1 MSERDG
7 QLPESSEGRCTRNR
21 KDVNYKKMHEGT
33 LTDSEGDTE
42 YESSHDMGQAEG
54 SVQYEVYDD
63 ADDELERMRKEI
75 KALDKEK
82 ALLQKSEEI
91 RKVRAE
97 LESKR
102 KEVTKLRGTGQTGTI
117 EVTNTK
123 RKSKAKTAENKID
136 DININTLRQ
145 DEELRKLVRKEL
157 ETFGLGSNQGS
168 ILSSSSLSSNSSS
181 TSLSE
186 ERKTAKNKDKK
197 KKKHKLKSGIT
208 AKASDRVKHP
218 QKWPQAHLQ
227 YEHVSKQVQFKDLDF
242 KLFIAGE
249 LEIISE
255 DGLPESERIGRMK
268 LLKKIIYFSNTYSF
282 EGLKEFYAAWVRE
295 IEMGLKTWL
304 DSTHELESAVLGKH
318 VKPQKS
324 FGFKS
329 GFKKDTHPSSKQNQ
343 SSDEEKIW
351 FCSLYQKNKCSN
363 RANHMVVYK
372 GKMRRA
378 MHICATCWL
387 KDKQKLEHP
396 ESSTACPHA
405 IA

>member
-1 MSERDG
+1 MSEGKD
-7 QLPESSEGRCTRNR
+7 QLPETSDGRSRRDR
-21 KDVNYKKMHEGT
+21 KDINYKKLHEGRRS
-33 LTDSEGDTE
+33 DSDEDTE
-42 YESSHDMGQAEG
+42 YESSHDMGEN
-54 SVQYEVYDD
+54 VQYEVYEDPSE
-63 ADDELERMRKEI
+63 ELESMRKEI
-75 KALDKEK
+75 QALDEEK
-82 ALLQKSEEI
+82 ALLQKSEAV

-97 LESKR
+97 LEAKR
-102 KEVTKLRGTGQTGTI
+102 KEVKRLRGTSLHGTL
-117 EVTNTK
+117 EVTKTSS
-123 RKSKAKTAENKID
+123 KSKAKATESISD
-136 DININTLRQ
+136 EININTLRQ
-145 DEELRKLVRKEL
+145 DEDLRKIVRKEL
-157 ETFGLGSNQGS
+157 EPFGLSSNQGS
-168 ILSSSSLSSNSSS
+168 INSSS
-181 TSLSE
+181 TQSSSSSSSSE
-186 ERKTAKNKDKK
+186 DRKKSKSKDKR

-208 AKASDRVKHP
+208 AKASDRVRHP

-255 DGLPESERIGRMK
+255 DGLPESERIGRTK
-268 LLKKIIYFSNTYSF
+268 LLKKIIYFSNTYAF

-295 IEMGLKTWL
+295 IEMGLKTWM
-304 DSTHELESAVLGKH
+304 DSTHELESAILGKH
-318 VKPQKS
+318 VKPHKY
-324 FGFKS
+324 FGSKTS
-329 GFKKDTHPSSKQNQ
+329 FKKDTHPSSKSNP

-372 GKMRRA
+372 GKMRMA

>member
-1 MSERDG
+1 M
-7 QLPESSEGRCTRNR
+7 N
-21 KDVNYKKMHEGT
+21 
-33 LTDSEGDTE
+33 
-42 YESSHDMGQAEG
+42 
-54 SVQYEVYDD
+54 VQYEVYEDPSE
-63 ADDELERMRKEI
+63 ELESMRKEI
-75 KALDKEK
+75 QALDEER
-82 ALLQKSEEI
+82 ALLQKSEEV

-97 LESKR
+97 LEAKR
-102 KEVTKLRGTGQTGTI
+102 KEVKKLRGTSLHGTL
-117 EVTNTK
+117 EVTKTNS
-123 RKSKAKTAENKID
+123 KSKAKVAETKSD
-136 DININTLRQ
+136 EININTLRQ
-145 DEELRKLVRKEL
+145 DEDLRKIVRKEL
-157 ETFGLGSNQGS
+157 EAFGLSSNQGS
-168 ILSSSSLSSNSSS
+168 INTSSTQSSSSSSS
-181 TSLSE
+181 SSE
-186 ERKTAKNKDKK
+186 ERKKSKSRDKK

-227 YEHVSKQVQFKDLDF
+227 YEHVSKQIQFKDLDF

-255 DGLPESERIGRMK
+255 DGLPESERIGRTK
-268 LLKKIIYFSNTYSF
+268 LLKKIVYFSNTYDF

-304 DSTHELESAVLGKH
+304 DSTHELESAVLSKH
-318 VKPQKS
+318 VKPHKYFANKTS
-324 FGFKS
+324 
-329 GFKKDTHPSSKQNQ
+329 FKKDTRPSSKSNP

-372 GKMRRA
+372 GKMRMA

>member
-1 MSERDG
+1 MSEEKD
-7 QLPESSEGRCTRNR
+7 QLPETSDGRSRRNR
-21 KDVNYKKMHEGT
+21 KDINYKKFHEGT
-33 LTDSEGDTE
+33 LSDSDGDTE
-42 YESSHDMGQAEG
+42 YESSHDMN
-54 SVQYEVYDD
+54 VQYEVYEDPSE
-63 ADDELERMRKEI
+63 ELESMRKEI
-75 KALDKEK
+75 QALDEER
-82 ALLQKSEEI
+82 ALLQKSEEV

-97 LESKR
+97 LEAKR
-102 KEVTKLRGTGQTGTI
+102 KEVKKLRGTSLHGTL
-117 EVTNTK
+117 EVTKTNS
-123 RKSKAKTAENKID
+123 KSKAKVAETISD
-136 DININTLRQ
+136 EININTLRQ
-145 DEELRKLVRKEL
+145 DEDLRKIVRKEL
-157 ETFGLGSNQGS
+157 EAFGLSSNQGS
-168 ILSSSSLSSNSSS
+168 INTSSTQSSSSSSS
-181 TSLSE
+181 SSE
-186 ERKTAKNKDKK
+186 ERKKSKSRDKK

-227 YEHVSKQVQFKDLDF
+227 YEHVSKQIQFKDLDF

-255 DGLPESERIGRMK
+255 DGLPESERIGRTK
-268 LLKKIIYFSNTYSF
+268 LLKKIVYFSNTYDF

-304 DSTHELESAVLGKH
+304 DSTHELESAVLSKH
-318 VKPQKS
+318 VKPHKYFANKTS
-324 FGFKS
+324 
-329 GFKKDTHPSSKQNQ
+329 FKKDTRPSSKSNP
-343 SSDEEKIW
+343 SSDDEKIW

-372 GKMRRA
+372 GKMRMA